1 MIVQTQQLVRTQMV
15 VTSVGAQVE
24 TAEVCSVL
32 IVPDMPSCLFV

>member
-1 MIVQTQQLVRTQMV
+1 MIVHTQQLVRTQTV
-15 VTSVGAQVE
+15 VMSVGAQVE